1 MTKACVDIAAKSQG
15 SSDMLYSLDFI
26 TQLFVQLSHVSP
38 FLTLQWCY
46 ILKLMKDCR
55 QSLWAKLLSSS
66 TSLNSAVLRKGGV
79 VLLCDFLCDNIGS
92 AVETVT
98 WLVVNH
104 VEEIVSNVSREEP
117 VQDFVMSVH
126 TTSAPVSGL
135 LLQARLLHFRI

>member
-55 QSLWAKLLSSS
+55 QSL
-66 TSLNSAVLRKGGV
+66 
-79 VLLCDFLCDNIGS
+79 
-92 AVETVT
+92 
-98 WLVVNH
+98 
-104 VEEIVSNVSREEP
+104 
-117 VQDFVMSVH
+117 
-126 TTSAPVSGL
+126 
-135 LLQARLLHFRI
+135 